1 MHLTGNI
8 QKTLKKT
15 PKNNPLEFTWS
26 QRSSFTDNR
35 FSFNFLYFLA
45 LIVLDC
51 VENPTHLAFKHYKM
65 SH

>member
-15 PKNNPLEFTWS
+15 PKTILWNSLEVST
-26 QRSSFTDNR
+26 SFTDNR

-45 LIVLDC
+45 LIVLDR